1 MRRGVTV
8 FCACASLMIVSGIV
22 TADISWTQTD
32 TITAEGDTVTV
43 RQTISVSGNRF
54 AIETDEGM
62 RMVID
67 MNTGTVTTIDLTD
80 KIYSS
85 STIAEIEALTESI
98 RTETDTI
105 IEEALKKMPED
116 QRDAMREQL
125 REALE
130 NREEANDAADTV
142 PTPQEYSPTGTSASI
157 AGHTALC
164 FRATDAD
171 GTIYEIWCAQDIDT
185 SELIRF
191 FEKAESTSFLEG
203 IGKSYTTLSLGF
215 PLKSVVSGNNERIE
229 STVTAVSF
237 DPLPDSVFSIP
248 NGFRT
253 APNNR

>member
-1 MRRGVTV
+1 MALCV
-8 FCACASLMIVSGIV
+8 CASLMITNGIV

-32 TITAEGDTVTV
+32 TITAEGETVTV
-43 RQTISVSGNRF
+43 RQTISVSGDRF

-105 IEEALKKMPED
+105 IEEALKNMPED

-125 REALE
+125 REALAK
-130 NREEANDAADTV
+130 REEDNNAADIM
-142 PTPQEYSPTGTSASI
+142 PSPDEYASTGTSASI
-157 AGHTALC
+157 AGHTASC
-164 FRATDAD
+164 FRAKDAD
-171 GTIYEIWCAQDIDT
+171 GTVYEIWCAQDIET

-191 FEKAESTSFLEG
+191 FEKAEQSSFLEG
-203 IGKSYTTLSLGF
+203 IGRSYTTLGLGF

-229 STVTAVSF
+229 STVTTVSF
-237 DPLPDSVFSIP
+237 DPLPDSVFSVP